1 MTDSWERVVRT
12 SEPAGA
18 DLTRRDWE
26 LRERVGEM
34 QAELAERIERERI
47 RELELASQ
55 RHELEIRFAYNA
67 TLEQRVLE
75 HQQQIA
81 WLHGHLEHE
90 SQRFAA
96 ELQRLAEEIERA
108 AEALAVERERVAEH
122 QRAVDWFQ
130 RERDLVRSE
139 LEAER
144 RRMSYRAVQRVAT
157 WVRKHRVL
165 SGLLRRSARV
175 VSG

>member
-1 MTDSWERVVRT
+1 VTDSRERVVHT
-12 SEPAGA
+12 AEPAGS
-18 DLTRRDWE
+18 DLARRDWE
-26 LRERVGEM
+26 LRERVGEL
-34 QAELAERIERERI
+34 QAELSERIERERI

-81 WLHGHLEHE
+81 WLQSHLEHE
-90 SQRFAA
+90 AQRFAG
-96 ELQRLAEEIERA
+96 EHQRLTDEIERG

-130 RERDLVRSE
+130 RERDLAREE
-139 LEAER
+139 LAAER
-144 RRMSYRAVQRVAT
+144 RRVSYRAVQRVAN

-165 SGLLRRSARV
+165 SAVLRRAARV

>member
-1 MTDSWERVVRT
+1 MTDSWERVVHT
-12 SEPAGA
+12 SEPAGS

-26 LRERVGEM
+26 LRERVGEL
-34 QAELAERIERERI
+34 QAELSERIERERI

-81 WLHGHLEHE
+81 WLQGHLESE
-90 SQRFAA
+90 ERRFGS
-96 ELQRLAEEIERA
+96 EHQRLAEEIERG
-108 AEALAVERERVAEH
+108 AEALRLERERVAEH

-130 RERDLVRSE
+130 RERDSARAE
-139 LEAER
+139 LDAER
-144 RRMSYRAVQRVAT
+144 QRVSYRVVQRGTA
-157 WVRKHRVL
+157 W
-165 SGLLRRSARV
+165 LRRHRILSAVLRRAARV
-175 VSG
+175 VRG

>member
-1 MTDSWERVVRT
+1 MTDSRERVVHT
-12 SEPAGA
+12 AEPAGS

-26 LRERVGEM
+26 LRERVGEL
-34 QAELAERIERERI
+34 QAELSERIERERI

-81 WLHGHLEHE
+81 WLQSHLEHE
-90 SQRFAA
+90 AQRFAG
-96 ELQRLAEEIERA
+96 EHQRLVEEIERS
-108 AEALAVERERVAEH
+108 AEALAFERERVAEH

-130 RERDLVRSE
+130 HERDYVREE
-139 LEAER
+139 LAAER
-144 RRMSYRAVQRVAT
+144 RRVSYRVVQRAAN
-157 WVRKHRVL
+157 WLRKHRVL
-165 SGLLRRSARV
+165 SAVLRRAARV
-175 VSG
+175 VGG